1 MIKRLFIKFAKDNP
15 TFYLYLFICCLSY
28 LLQVFG
34 SSYIYKKFFN
44 KDISHNFDKV
54 FKQVCMLWIS
64 LFILYIMKS
73 KTESYLIPDIV
84 SFVRKEVI
92 INYLINNEAN
102 FSDKYV
108 EKDVYKLID
117 FGFFFEK
124 VFIWLLESLIPTV
137 ILIVFMNIYFLVNK
151 PIIGII
157 SLICNII
164 NFVVIK
170 SYFHKLMHVISERQ
184 MSQDKITLIIGENL
198 NNLMDIHLNDK
209 INDTVVNTSQ
219 ILDNYKLMVK
229 NQLNTTMNFVN
240 TLKIVNYSFN
250 LLNIFVLYNTSKNV
264 QDFFEVFS
272 IFMLFIP
279 IFESMTQQIP
289 IKLGNLSDL
298 LLLANYFIKNKKIN
312 PDYID
317 VIDVNNTDLLRKD
330 NKLVLDSIDSIVFD
344 KVTFSYFSD
353 DMNNPNDVIY
363 NEPIIQDFMLQI
375 NKNNRVAVVS
385 QSGSGKSTLMKLLL
399 GFYKPQNGRILING
413 VDINDINLKSLR
425 KKINYVNQ
433 KTLLLND
440 TIINNM
446 RYGNNKTDKEII
458 DILIKY
464 DLLKLFKNSINY
476 EVDISGK
483 NISFGMQ
490 KVIFLMRGILKDS
503 EVYIFDEPL
512 TSIDKDTRE
521 NVIRLIDDYTKGKTL
536 IVITHDD
543 EILSIVDRVITL

>member
-1 MIKRLFIKFAKDNP
+1 MIKRLFLKFAKDNP

-34 SSYIYKKFFN
+34 SSYVYKKFFN

-64 LFILYIMKS
+64 LFILYIIKS
-73 KTESYLIPDIV
+73 KTDSYLIPDIV

-92 INYLINNEAN
+92 INYLVNNEEN
-102 FSDKYV
+102 FTDKDV

-151 PIIGII
+151 PIIGVI

-170 SYFHKLMHVISERQ
+170 SYFHKLMHVISQRQ
-184 MSQDKITLIIGENL
+184 MSQDKMTLIIGENL

-209 INDTVVNTSQ
+209 INDTVVNTSE
-219 ILDNYKLMVK
+219 ILDNCKVMVK
-229 NQLNTTMNFVN
+229 NQLNTTMGFVN

-289 IKLGNLSDL
+289 VKLGNLSDL
-298 LLLANYFIKNKKIN
+298 LLLADYFIKNKKIN
-312 PDYID
+312 TDYID
-317 VIDVNNTDLLRKD
+317 LENINIRQD
-330 NKLVLDSIDSIVFD
+330 NKLVLGSIDSIVFD
-344 KVTFSYFSD
+344 RVTFSYD
-353 DMNNPNDVIY
+353 INNS
-363 NEPIIQDFMLQI
+363 EKIIRDFMLQI
-375 NKNNRVAVVS
+375 DKTNRVAIVS

-413 VDINDINLKSLR
+413 VDINDINLKSIR

-446 RYGNNKTDKEII
+446 RYGNNKSDQEII
-458 DILIKY
+458 DILNKY

-476 EVDISGK
+476 EVEISGK

-490 KVIFLMRGILKDS
+490 KVIFLIRGILKDS

-521 NVIRLIDDYTKGKTL
+521 NVIKMIDDYTRGKTL
-536 IVITHDD
+536 IVITHDE
-543 EILSIVDRVITL
+543 EILSIVNRVITL

>member
-1 MIKRLFIKFAKDNP
+1 MIKKLFIKFAKDNP
-15 TFYLYLFICCLSY
+15 SFYLYLFICCLSY

-34 SSYIYKKFFN
+34 SSYVYKKFFN
-44 KDISHNFDKV
+44 KDINQNFDKV
-54 FKQVCMLWIS
+54 FKKVCMLWIS

-73 KTESYLIPDIV
+73 KTESFLMPDIV
-84 SFVRKEVI
+84 SFIRKEVI
-92 INYLINNEAN
+92 INYLINNELN
-102 FSDKYV
+102 FSDKDT
-108 EKDVYKLID
+108 EKDAYKLID

-137 ILIVFMNIYFLVNK
+137 ILIIFMNIYFLVNK

-157 SLICNII
+157 TLICNVI
-164 NFVVIK
+164 NFVVIR
-170 SYFHKLMHVISERQ
+170 SYFHKLMKVISDRQ

-209 INDTVVNTSQ
+209 ISDTVVNTSQ
-219 ILDNYKLMVK
+219 ILDNYKVMVK
-229 NQLNTTMNFVN
+229 NQLNTTMSFVN
-240 TLKIVNYSFN
+240 TLKIINYSFN

-272 IFMLFIP
+272 IFILFIP

-298 LLLANYFIKNKKIN
+298 LLLANYFITNKKIN
-312 PDYID
+312 PEYID
-317 VIDVNNTDLLRKD
+317 IIDVDNSDLLRKND
-330 NKLVLDSIDSIVFD
+330 KLFLDSIHSIVFD
-344 KVTFSYFSD
+344 KVTFSYD
-353 DMNNPNDVIY
+353 TNNSNDISPIG
-363 NEPIIQDFMLQI
+363 EPILLDFMLQI
-375 NKNNRVAVVS
+375 DKNERVAIMS

-399 GFYKPQNGRILING
+399 GFYKPQNGKILING

-425 KKINYVNQ
+425 KNINYVNQ

-446 RYGNNKTDKEII
+446 RYGNNKTDQDII
-458 DILIKY
+458 DILSKY

-521 NVIRLIDDYTKGKTL
+521 NIIRLIDDYTRGKTL
-536 IVITHDD
+536 IVITHDE
-543 EILSIVDRVITL
+543 EILSIVNRVITL

>member
-34 SSYIYKKFFN
+34 SSYVYKKFFN

-92 INYLINNEAN
+92 INYLINNESN

-157 SLICNII
+157 SLICNVI

-229 NQLNTTMNFVN
+229 NQLNTTMYFVN

-353 DMNNPNDVIY
+353 DMNNLYND
-363 NEPIIQDFMLQI
+363 PIIQDFMLQI
-375 NKNNRVAVVS
+375 NKNNKVAVVS

-446 RYGNNKTDKEII
+446 RYGNNKTDQEII

>member
-184 MSQDKITLIIGENL
+184 MIQDKITLIIGENL

>member
-1 MIKRLFIKFAKDNP
+1 MIKRLFLKFAKDNP

-34 SSYIYKKFFN
+34 SSYVYKKFFN

-64 LFILYIMKS
+64 LFILYIIKS
-73 KTESYLIPDIV
+73 KTDSYLIPDIV

-92 INYLINNEAN
+92 INYLVNNEEN
-102 FSDKYV
+102 FTDKDV

-151 PIIGII
+151 PIIGVI

-170 SYFHKLMHVISERQ
+170 SYFHKLMHVISQRQ

-209 INDTVVNTSQ
+209 INDTVVNTSE
-219 ILDNYKLMVK
+219 ILDNYKVMVK
-229 NQLNTTMNFVN
+229 NQLNTTMGFVN

-289 IKLGNLSDL
+289 VKLGNLSDL
-298 LLLANYFIKNKKIN
+298 LLLADYFIKNKKIN
-312 PDYID
+312 TDYID
-317 VIDVNNTDLLRKD
+317 LENINIRQD
-330 NKLVLDSIDSIVFD
+330 NKLVLGSIDSIVFD
-344 KVTFSYFSD
+344 RVTFSYD
-353 DMNNPNDVIY
+353 INNS
-363 NEPIIQDFMLQI
+363 EKIIRDFMLQI
-375 NKNNRVAVVS
+375 DKTNRVAIVS

-413 VDINDINLKSLR
+413 VDINDINLKSIR

-446 RYGNNKTDKEII
+446 RYGNNKSDQEII
-458 DILIKY
+458 DILNKY

-476 EVDISGK
+476 EVEISGK

-490 KVIFLMRGILKDS
+490 KVIFLIRGILKDS

-521 NVIRLIDDYTKGKTL
+521 NVIKMIDDYTRGKTL
-536 IVITHDD
+536 IVITHDE
-543 EILSIVDRVITL
+543 EILSIVNRVITL